1 MACASRV
8 QRQRGIVVVM
18 HSLEEMFGDPDF
30 LAQATAAAR
39 RNARGGRLAVI
50 LQSARPL
57 MAELTSVERPLDLLD
72 ITIAPAD
79 SPAETF
85 TTISTLFFVPWAH
98 AECSQKV
105 TELQRTGDALRR
117 TRAEVFPAD
126 VGGTWPGTRVAKTLG
141 SSPLTAFYD
150 AVALDWRARART
162 AQARTAAG
170 RFANPI
176 NLQERKVDYAL
187 QEYTKALTAWM
198 RSVLGS

>member
-1 MACASRV
+1 MAYAPRV
-8 QRQRGIVVVM
+8 QRHEGIVAVM
-18 HSLEEMFGDPDF
+18 HSLEEMLGDPDF
-30 LAQATAAAR
+30 LAEATAAAR
-39 RNARGGRLAVI
+39 RDARGGRLAVI

-85 TTISTLFFVPWAH
+85 TTISTLFFVPWGDAD
-98 AECSQKV
+98 CSEKV

-117 TRAEVFPAD
+117 TRAELFPAD
-126 VGGTWPGTRVAKTLG
+126 VGGTSTGTRAGKGLG

-150 AVALDWRARART
+150 AVALDWRLRT
-162 AQARTAAG
+162 SQVRPVIG
-170 RFANPI
+170 RSADLI